1 MALGLQARGVWGG
14 SLGNRQALMLATGRL
29 ENLGPLIPTT
39 TGIRTEGMKA
49 GAAVPQTSRD
59 RVFRVTHPP
68 VRVTTEYLH
77 RHQTKLVLNT
87 QSLFKGRADGDV

>member
-1 MALGLQARGVWGG
+1 MALGLQARGVWGR
-14 SLGNRQALMLATGRL
+14 SLGNRQALILATGRL
-29 ENLGPLIPTT
+29 ENLGPLIATT

-59 RVFRVTHPP
+59 RVFMVIHPP
-68 VRVTTEYLH
+68 VRATTEYLH
-77 RHQTKLVLNT
+77 RHQTKLVLNA